1 MDILN
6 KKYLSPSMLSA
17 DFTRVGE
24 QLDIIEKAGNEML
37 HVDVMDGMFVPS
49 ISFGMPVIES
59 IRPCTKMIFDVH
71 MMVVDPER
79 YIEDIRKSGAD
90 IISFHVEACKN
101 IISTLWKVK
110 ELGAK
115 PALAINPETPMER
128 LRPYLEYVEEV
139 VVMSVHPGFG
149 GQSFIPES
157 LERICELDRMRSEMG
172 LSFAIEVDGGIKL
185 NNVEEV
191 LKCGADII
199 VAGSAVFKDDIA
211 ANIRAFNEIISKY

>member
-1 MDILN
+1 M

-17 DFTRVGE
+17 DFTKVGE
-24 QLDIIEKAGNEML
+24 QLKTIENAGNRML

-59 IRPCTKMIFDVH
+59 IRPCTNMIFDVH

-101 IISTLWKVK
+101 IIDTLQKIK
-110 ELGAK
+110 EMGAV
-115 PALAINPETPMER
+115 PALAINPETPMET
-128 LRPYLEYVEEV
+128 LKPYLSYVEEV

-149 GQSFIPES
+149 GQSFIEES
-157 LERICELDRMRSEMG
+157 FDRICELDRMRKEMG
-172 LSFAIEVDGGIKL
+172 LEFSIEVDGGIKL
-185 NNVEEV
+185 SNVEKV
-191 LKCGADII
+191 LNCGADII

-211 ANIRAFNEIISKY
+211 DNVRQFKSIIAKYDGE

>member
-1 MDILN
+1 M

-17 DFTRVGE
+17 DFTKVGE
-24 QLDIIEKAGNEML
+24 QLKTIENAGNRML

-59 IRPCTKMIFDVH
+59 IRPCTNMIFDVH

-101 IISTLWKVK
+101 IIDTLQKIK
-110 ELGAK
+110 EMGAV
-115 PALAINPETPMER
+115 PALAINPETPMET
-128 LRPYLEYVEEV
+128 LRPYLSYVEEV

-149 GQSFIPES
+149 GQSFIEES
-157 LERICELDRMRSEMG
+157 FDRICELDRMRKEMG
-172 LSFAIEVDGGIKL
+172 LEFSIEVDGGIKL
-185 NNVEEV
+185 SNVEKV
-191 LKCGADII
+191 LNCGADII

-211 ANIRAFNEIISKY
+211 DNVRQFKSIIAKYDGE

>member
-1 MDILN
+1 M

-17 DFTRVGE
+17 DFTKVGE
-24 QLDIIEKAGNEML
+24 QLQIIENTGNKML

-59 IRPCTKMIFDVH
+59 IRPCTNMIFDVH

-79 YIEDIRKSGAD
+79 YIEDIRKAGAD

-101 IISTLWKVK
+101 IIETLQKIK
-110 ELGAK
+110 ELGAV
-115 PALAINPETPMER
+115 PALAINPETPMET
-128 LRPYLEYVEEV
+128 LRPYLPYASEV

-149 GQSFIPES
+149 GQSFIEES
-157 LERICELDRMRSEMG
+157 FERICELDRMRKEMG
-172 LSFAIEVDGGIKL
+172 LEFSIEVDGGIKL
-185 NNVEEV
+185 SNVEKV
-191 LKCGADII
+191 LNCGADII

-211 ANIRAFNEIISKY
+211 DNVKQFKSIIAKYDGE

>member
-1 MDILN
+1 M

-17 DFTRVGE
+17 DFTKVGE
-24 QLDIIEKAGNEML
+24 QLKTIENAGNKML

-59 IRPCTKMIFDVH
+59 IRPCTNMIFDVH

-79 YIEDIRKSGAD
+79 YIEDIKKAGAD
-90 IISFHVEACKN
+90 IISFHVEACKD
-101 IISTLWKVK
+101 IINTLQKIK

-115 PALAINPETPMER
+115 PALAINPETPMDT
-128 LRPYLEYVEEV
+128 LRPYLSYVEEV

-149 GQSFIPES
+149 GQSFIEES
-157 LERICELDRMRSEMG
+157 FDRICELDNMRKEMG
-172 LSFAIEVDGGIKL
+172 LQFAIEVDGGIKL
-185 NNVEEV
+185 SNVEKV
-191 LKCGADII
+191 LDCGADII

-211 ANIRAFNEIISKY
+211 SNVKDFKAIIAKYDEE

>member
-1 MDILN
+1 M

-17 DFTRVGE
+17 DFTKVGE
-24 QLDIIEKAGNEML
+24 QLKTIENAGNRML

-49 ISFGMPVIES
+49 ISFGMPVIAS
-59 IRPCTKMIFDVH
+59 IRPCTNMIFDVH

-101 IISTLWKVK
+101 IIDTLQRIK
-110 ELGAK
+110 ELGAV
-115 PALAINPETPMER
+115 PALAINPETPMET
-128 LRPYLEYVEEV
+128 LIPYLSYVEEV

-149 GQSFIPES
+149 GQSFIEES
-157 LERICELDRMRSEMG
+157 FDRICELDRMRKEMG
-172 LSFAIEVDGGIKL
+172 LDFSIEVDGGIKL
-185 NNVEEV
+185 SNVEKV
-191 LKCGADII
+191 LNCGADII

-211 ANIRAFNEIISKY
+211 ENVRQFKDIIAKFDGE

>member
-1 MDILN
+1 M

-17 DFTRVGE
+17 DFTKVGE
-24 QLDIIEKAGNEML
+24 QLQIIENTGNKML

-59 IRPCTKMIFDVH
+59 IRPCTNMIFDVH

-79 YIEDIRKSGAD
+79 YIEDIRKAGAD

-101 IISTLWKVK
+101 IIETLQKIK
-110 ELGAK
+110 ELGAV
-115 PALAINPETPMER
+115 PALAINPETPMET
-128 LRPYLEYVEEV
+128 LRPYLPYVSEV

-149 GQSFIPES
+149 GQSFIEES
-157 LERICELDRMRSEMG
+157 FERICELDRMRKEMG
-172 LSFAIEVDGGIKL
+172 LEFSIEVDGGIKL
-185 NNVEEV
+185 SNVEKV
-191 LKCGADII
+191 LNCKADII

-211 ANIRAFNEIISKY
+211 DNVKQFKSIIAKYDGE

>member
-1 MDILN
+1 M

-17 DFTRVGE
+17 DFTKVGE
-24 QLDIIEKAGNEML
+24 QLKIIENAGNRML

-59 IRPCTKMIFDVH
+59 IRPCTNMIFDVH

-101 IISTLWKVK
+101 IIETLQKIK
-110 ELGAK
+110 ELGAV
-115 PALAINPETPMER
+115 PALAINPETPMET
-128 LRPYLEYVEEV
+128 LRPYLSYVEEV

-149 GQSFIPES
+149 GQSFIEES
-157 LERICELDRMRSEMG
+157 FERICELDRMRKEMG
-172 LSFAIEVDGGIKL
+172 LEFSIEVDGGIKL
-185 NNVEEV
+185 SNVEKV
-191 LKCGADII
+191 LNCGADII

-211 ANIRAFNEIISKY
+211 ENVRQFKSIIAKYDGE

>member
-1 MDILN
+1 M

-17 DFTRVGE
+17 DFTKVGE
-24 QLDIIEKAGNEML
+24 QLKTIENAGNRML

-59 IRPCTKMIFDVH
+59 IRPCTNMIFDVH

-101 IISTLWKVK
+101 IIDTLQKIK
-110 ELGAK
+110 EMGAV
-115 PALAINPETPMER
+115 PAHAINPETPMET
-128 LRPYLEYVEEV
+128 LRPYLSDVEEV

-149 GQSFIPES
+149 GQSFIEES
-157 LERICELDRMRSEMG
+157 FDRICELDRMRKEMG
-172 LSFAIEVDGGIKL
+172 LEFSIVVDGGIKL
-185 NNVEEV
+185 SNVEKV
-191 LKCGADII
+191 LNCGADII

-211 ANIRAFNEIISKY
+211 DNVRQFKSIIAIYDGE

>member
-1 MDILN
+1 M

-17 DFTRVGE
+17 DFTKVGE
-24 QLDIIEKAGNEML
+24 QLKTIENAGNRML

-59 IRPCTKMIFDVH
+59 IRPCTNMIFDVH

-101 IISTLWKVK
+101 IIDTLQRIK
-110 ELGAK
+110 ELGAV
-115 PALAINPETPMER
+115 PALAINPETPMET
-128 LRPYLEYVEEV
+128 LRPYLSYVEEV

-149 GQSFIPES
+149 GQSFIEES
-157 LERICELDRMRSEMG
+157 FDRICELDRMRKEMG
-172 LSFAIEVDGGIKL
+172 LDFSIEVDGGIKL
-185 NNVEEV
+185 SNVEKV
-191 LKCGADII
+191 LNCGADII

-211 ANIRAFNEIISKY
+211 ENVRQFKDIIAKFDGE

>member
-1 MDILN
+1 M

-17 DFTRVGE
+17 DFTKVGE
-24 QLDIIEKAGNEML
+24 QLKTIENAGNRML

-59 IRPCTKMIFDVH
+59 IRPCTNMIFDVH

-101 IISTLWKVK
+101 IIETLQKIK
-110 ELGAK
+110 ELGAV
-115 PALAINPETPMER
+115 PALAINPETPMET
-128 LRPYLEYVEEV
+128 LRPYLSYVEEV

-149 GQSFIPES
+149 GQSFIEES
-157 LERICELDRMRSEMG
+157 FERICELDRMRKEMG
-172 LSFAIEVDGGIKL
+172 LEFSIEVDGGIKL
-185 NNVEEV
+185 SNVEKV
-191 LKCGADII
+191 LNCGADII

-211 ANIRAFNEIISKY
+211 ENVRQFKSIIAKYDGE

>member
-1 MDILN
+1 M

-17 DFTRVGE
+17 DFTKVGE
-24 QLDIIEKAGNEML
+24 QLKTIENAGNRML

-59 IRPCTKMIFDVH
+59 IRPCTNMIFDVH

-101 IISTLWKVK
+101 IIDTLQKIK
-110 ELGAK
+110 EMGAV
-115 PALAINPETPMER
+115 PALAINPETPMET
-128 LRPYLEYVEEV
+128 LRPYLSYVEEV

-149 GQSFIPES
+149 GQSFIEES
-157 LERICELDRMRSEMG
+157 FDRICELDRMRKEMG
-172 LSFAIEVDGGIKL
+172 LEFSIEVDGGIKL
-185 NNVEEV
+185 SNVEKV
-191 LKCGADII
+191 LDCGADII

-211 ANIRAFNEIISKY
+211 DNVRQFKSIIAKYDGE

>member
-1 MDILN
+1 M

-17 DFTRVGE
+17 DFTKVGE
-24 QLDIIEKAGNEML
+24 QLKTIENAGNKML

-59 IRPCTKMIFDVH
+59 IRPCTNMIFDVH
-71 MMVVDPER
+71 MMVIDPER
-79 YIEDIRKSGAD
+79 YIEDIKKAGAD

-101 IISTLWKVK
+101 IVSTLQKIK

-115 PALAINPETPMER
+115 PALAINPETPMET
-128 LRPYLEYVEEV
+128 LRPYLSYVEEV

-149 GQSFIPES
+149 GQSFIEES
-157 LERICELDRMRSEMG
+157 FDRICELDNMRKEMG
-172 LSFAIEVDGGIKL
+172 LQFAIEVDGGIKL
-185 NNVEEV
+185 SNVEKV
-191 LKCGADII
+191 LDCGADII

-211 ANIRAFNEIISKY
+211 SNVKDFKAIIAKYDEE

>member
-1 MDILN
+1 ME
-6 KKYLSPSMLSA
+6 KFLSPSMLSA
-17 DFTRVGE
+17 DFTKLGE
-24 QLDIIEKAGNEML
+24 QLRIIEKTGNRML

-59 IRPCTKMIFDVH
+59 IRKCTDMIFDVH

-79 YIEDIRKSGAD
+79 YVEQMKNAGAD

-101 IISTLWKVK
+101 IIETLLKIK

-115 PALAINPETPMER
+115 PALAINPETPIET
-128 LRPYLEYVEEV
+128 LRPYLSYVEEV

-157 LERICELDRMRSEMG
+157 LERICELDRMRKEMG
-172 LSFAIEVDGGIKL
+172 LDFAIEVDGGIKL
-185 NNVEEV
+185 SNVREV
-191 LKCGADII
+191 LECKTDII

-211 ANIRAFNEIISKY
+211 KNVRDFKTIISEYGEK

>member
-1 MDILN
+1 M

-17 DFTRVGE
+17 DFTKVGE
-24 QLDIIEKAGNEML
+24 QLKTIENARNRML

-59 IRPCTKMIFDVH
+59 IRPCTNMIFDVH

-101 IISTLWKVK
+101 IIDTLQKIK
-110 ELGAK
+110 EMGAV
-115 PALAINPETPMER
+115 PALAINPETPMET
-128 LRPYLEYVEEV
+128 LRPYLSYVEEV

-149 GQSFIPES
+149 GQSFIEES
-157 LERICELDRMRSEMG
+157 FDRICELDRMRKEMG
-172 LSFAIEVDGGIKL
+172 LEFSIEVDGGIKL
-185 NNVEEV
+185 SNVEKV
-191 LKCGADII
+191 LNCGADII

-211 ANIRAFNEIISKY
+211 DNVRQFKSIIAKYDGE

>member
-1 MDILN
+1 M

-17 DFTRVGE
+17 DFTKVGE
-24 QLDIIEKAGNEML
+24 QLKTIENAGNRML

-49 ISFGMPVIES
+49 ISFGMPVIAS
-59 IRPCTKMIFDVH
+59 IRPCTNMIFDVH

-101 IISTLWKVK
+101 IIDTLQRIK
-110 ELGAK
+110 ELGAV
-115 PALAINPETPMER
+115 PALAINPETPMET
-128 LRPYLEYVEEV
+128 LRPYLSYVEEV

-149 GQSFIPES
+149 GQSFIEES
-157 LERICELDRMRSEMG
+157 FDRICELDRMRKEMG
-172 LSFAIEVDGGIKL
+172 LDFSIEVDGGIKL
-185 NNVEEV
+185 SNVEKV
-191 LKCGADII
+191 LNCGADII

-211 ANIRAFNEIISKY
+211 ENVRQFKDIIAKFDGE

>member
-1 MDILN
+1 M

-17 DFTRVGE
+17 DFTKVGE
-24 QLDIIEKAGNEML
+24 QLKTIENAGNRML

-59 IRPCTKMIFDVH
+59 IRPCTNMIFDVH

-101 IISTLWKVK
+101 IIDTLQKIK
-110 ELGAK
+110 ELGAV
-115 PALAINPETPMER
+115 PALAINPETPMET
-128 LRPYLEYVEEV
+128 LRPYLSYVEEV

-149 GQSFIPES
+149 GQSFIEES
-157 LERICELDRMRSEMG
+157 FDRICELDRMRKEMG
-172 LSFAIEVDGGIKL
+172 LEFSIEVDGGIKL
-185 NNVEEV
+185 SNVEKV
-191 LKCGADII
+191 LNCGADII

-211 ANIRAFNEIISKY
+211 DNVRQFKSIIAKYDGE